1 MYSNL
6 HLTISG
12 LSFFYISYTHSTQY
26 MMFQSQPATFFLM
39 RPAVSYDP
47 FRKLIRPLSITSSH
61 WLVGTLAMSCFCSFL
76 FGAAAPHCLLHNT
89 GAKLHSCMHPKH
101 GQSMRA
107 HTNSRLFPD
116 FQGTICIKKS
126 HKNIQWTAWLF
137 WHTCLKGKQT
147 I

>member
-61 WLVGTLAMSCFCSFL
+61 WLVGTLAMSCFCSLFL
-76 FGAAAPHCLLHNT
+76 FGAAAAHCLLHNT

-101 GQSMRA
+101 GQSMRT
-107 HTNSRLFPD
+107 HTQIPGYFLTFRAQSVSKSLIKTFSEVHGLF
-116 FQGTICIKKS
+116 
-126 HKNIQWTAWLF
+126 
-137 WHTCLKGKQT
+137 
-147 I
+147 

>member
-47 FRKLIRPLSITSSH
+47 FRKLIRPLSITSSL
-61 WLVGTLAMSCFCSFL
+61 WLVGTLAMSCFCSLFL
-76 FGAAAPHCLLHNT
+76 FGAAAAHCLLHNT

-107 HTNSRLFPD
+107 HTHK
-116 FQGTICIKKS
+116 FQAVS
-126 HKNIQWTAWLF
+126 
-137 WHTCLKGKQT
+137 
-147 I
+147 